1 MGGWPWMSCWR
12 AGSAT
17 GFSGSTTT
25 PTLPFRGKCGAFRSL
40 ATSPCSRACSPSS
53 PCTSSWRSRTTG
65 RGYELPTRCGLWAR
79 GSSRRSIPTRTFLA
93 RRPSATGA
101 YWRLGPSCTRTRLW
115 GATVSSGRGRSWTG
129 TPRWGREPGSL
140 PGASWGRALASG
152 RGSSSDRTR
161 ASAARRSSAAT
172 RRSVRC
178 STLTGRALDLTGAA
192 PRSLSGFDPGGVG
205 GVDRLGGLGRLGSR
219 TIGLD
224 IDRGA
229 LKAVQVSRSAGEFTL
244 RHVGYHRLPPGAVVD
259 GEVADVEVLGAEIR
273 EFWSSHSFKGKS
285 VILGVANGRVV
296 VRLLDFPRM
305 EEEDLKSAITF
316 EAQDHIPMSLDEAVL
331 DYVVLGPQAEGSDLD
346 RILLV
351 VGTELTNLAITQGGN
366 PTLTRFIPSGLDRF
380 VEAVSEAADL
390 PEDQAEKEALNPRV
404 RLGSDPE
411 VEDAPSQAEEEFDPA
426 LVYDV
431 RRGLEEAVQ
440 ALAEDVHRS
449 IEYHHSQPGTG
460 EVSHAFVSG
469 EGALIPGLDAYLR
482 ELLGVPTHRAN
493 PVEKLGANKSNV
505 SDEQLAAMEPVL
517 AVALGLAME
526 DE

>member
-1 MGGWPWMSCWR
+1 
-12 AGSAT
+12 
-17 GFSGSTTT
+17 
-25 PTLPFRGKCGAFRSL
+25 
-40 ATSPCSRACSPSS
+40 
-53 PCTSSWRSRTTG
+53 
-65 RGYELPTRCGLWAR
+65 
-79 GSSRRSIPTRTFLA
+79 
-93 RRPSATGA
+93 
-101 YWRLGPSCTRTRLW
+101 
-115 GATVSSGRGRSWTG
+115 
-129 TPRWGREPGSL
+129 
-140 PGASWGRALASG
+140 
-152 RGSSSDRTR
+152 
-161 ASAARRSSAAT
+161 
-172 RRSVRC
+172 
-178 STLTGRALDLTGAA
+178 
-192 PRSLSGFDPGGVG
+192 
-205 GVDRLGGLGRLGSR
+205 VDRLGGFGRLGSR
-219 TIGLD
+219 ASGLD
-224 IDRGA
+224 VDRGA

-351 VGTELTNLAITQGGN
+351 AAHKDMIGGYTAALRAGGLKPAGIDVKALALTRSALPDTFFDEGATLLLDIGTELTNLAITQGGN

-411 VEDAPSQAEEEFDPA
+411 VEDAPSQAEEEEEEFDPA

-449 IEYHHSQPGTG
+449 IEYHHSQPGTR

-482 ELLGVPTHRAN
+482 ELLGVPTYRAN

>member
-1 MGGWPWMSCWR
+1 
-12 AGSAT
+12 
-17 GFSGSTTT
+17 
-25 PTLPFRGKCGAFRSL
+25 
-40 ATSPCSRACSPSS
+40 
-53 PCTSSWRSRTTG
+53 
-65 RGYELPTRCGLWAR
+65 
-79 GSSRRSIPTRTFLA
+79 
-93 RRPSATGA
+93 
-101 YWRLGPSCTRTRLW
+101 
-115 GATVSSGRGRSWTG
+115 
-129 TPRWGREPGSL
+129 
-140 PGASWGRALASG
+140 
-152 RGSSSDRTR
+152 
-161 ASAARRSSAAT
+161 
-172 RRSVRC
+172 
-178 STLTGRALDLTGAA
+178 
-192 PRSLSGFDPGGVG
+192 
-205 GVDRLGGLGRLGSR
+205 VDRLGGLGRLGSR

-229 LKAVQVSRSAGEFTL
+229 LKAVQVSGSAGDLTL

-273 EFWSSHSFKGKS
+273 EFWSSHTFKGKS

-305 EEEDLKSAITF
+305 EEEDLRSAIAF
-316 EAQDHIPMSLDEAVL
+316 EAQDHIPMPLDEAVL

-346 RILLV
+346 RILVVAAHKDMIGGYTAALRAGGLKPAGIDV
-351 VGTELTNLAITQGGN
+351 KALALTRSTLPDTFFDEGATLLLDVGTELTNLAITQGGN

-390 PEDQAEKEALNPRV
+390 PEEQAEKEALNPRV

-411 VEDAPSQAEEEFDPA
+411 VEDAPSQAEEEEEEFDPA

-440 ALAEDVHRS
+440 ALAEDVLRS
-449 IEYHHSQPGTG
+449 IEYHHSQPGTR
-460 EVSHAFVSG
+460 EVSQAFVSG

-482 ELLGVPTHRAN
+482 ELLGVSTHRAN
-493 PVEKLGANKSNV
+493 PVEKLGANKSNI